1 MSEVGPREARP
12 LHPLLEI
19 TRARLLEF
27 WRQPEALFWVFA
39 FPVIMAVVLG
49 LAFRS
54 KPPAE
59 LPVGVL
65 GDGPAAARLVKVL
78 DASPVL
84 TARTMTSAEA
94 ARALRMAKVELLVT
108 PHGDARAAPA
118 ATPNTGAASG
128 DAAGSATIAAIP
140 PVTFRFDPARAEA
153 RTAKLAATDAVE
165 RAAGRRDPVPV
176 DEQPVHE
183 RGQRYVDFL
192 IPGLVGLNLMS
203 GALWGFSFALVQM
216 RMGKLLRRFAA
227 TPMRRPDFLV
237 GLMFSR
243 LIFFAVQVA
252 FLLLF
257 GWLAFGV
264 EVHGSFLAIAV
275 IGIVGTFAFTGIAL
289 VAASRVKT
297 LEGVSGISNLIM
309 IPMWLLSGTFFSYER
324 FPAVLQPVIRAL
336 PLTAFNDALRMV
348 VNDGAPL
355 PATWSQLLILAAWA
369 VVPFAAALK
378 LFRWQ

>member
-1 MSEVGPREARP
+1 MSDRP
-12 LHPLLEI
+12 PHPLLEI

-59 LPVGVL
+59 LPVAVL
-65 GDGPAAARLVKVL
+65 GEGPAAERLVAVL

-84 TARTMTSAEA
+84 TAKRMDAPEA
-94 ARALRMAKVELLVT
+94 ARALRTAKVELLVS
-108 PHGDARAAPA
+108 PRGE
-118 ATPNTGAASG
+118 GGSAASG
-128 DAAGSATIAAIP
+128 GVATAAVPAGASAVPA
-140 PVTFRFDPARAEA
+140 VTFRFDAQRAEA
-153 RTAKLAATDAVE
+153 RTARLAAADAIE

-176 DEQPVHE
+176 TEEEVHQP
-183 RGQRYVDFL
+183 GQRYVDFL
-192 IPGLVGLNLMS
+192 IPGLIGLNLMS
-203 GALWGFSFALVQM
+203 SALWGFSFALVQM
-216 RMGKLLRRFAA
+216 RAGKLLRRFAA
-227 TPMRRPDFLV
+227 TPMRRADFLI
-237 GLMFSR
+237 GLMCSR
-243 LIFFAVQVA
+243 LIFLAVQVA
-252 FLLLF
+252 FLLVF

-264 EVHGSFLAIAV
+264 AVHGSVLAIAV
-275 IGIVGTFAFTGIAL
+275 IGTVGTFAFTGIAML
-289 VAASRVKT
+289 AASRAKT

-336 PLTAFNDALRMV
+336 PLTAFNDALRLV
-348 VNDGAPL
+348 VNDGASL
-355 PATWSQLLILAAWA
+355 PATWSQLLILALWA
-369 VVPFAAALK
+369 LLPFAAALK